1 MRSSSSARELQVA
14 DGPTLREG
22 RQDALQDLQLPVVG
36 LPLRGRAVAAGG
48 AQLLDALLD
57 DAQVGQGELQLEL
70 LDVAPGIDGQQ
81 RVRHGVVGE
90 GAHHVQQGVGV
101 AQAGQL
107 VGRDV
112 RVGRAL
118 RGHGGRRQVHVGDVG
133 GHLALG
139 AKDAGQS

>member
-1 MRSSSSARELQVA
+1 MRSSSSGESSQVA

-22 RQDALQDLQLPVVG
+22 RQDALQDLQLAVVG
-36 LPLRGRAVAAGG
+36 LALRGRAVAAGG

-57 DAQVGQGELQLEL
+57 DAQVGEGELQLEL
-70 LDVAPGIDGQQ
+70 LDVALGIDAQQ

-90 GAHHVQQGVGV
+90 RAHHVQEGVGV
-101 AQAGQL
+101 AQTGQL

-112 RVGRAL
+112 RMGSAL

-133 GHLALG
+133 GHLPLG
-139 AKDAGQS
+139 AKDTGQS